1 MATPA
6 GWKETGTNTYS
17 AEFSTSGSRY
27 AYDVNTST
35 GQRQVYQV
43 NEGLGL
49 NTRTPIMTINADGTV
64 TKGSGYQAQ
73 LTKGGQTSIDT
84 LTSNSR
90 TASSSLLKATGTTST
105 SSLANTAEYKST
117 IGNTSSST
125 AADSTS
131 SQSAPFDLD
140 VGDGVM
146 RKSYNKATPLVY
158 PTGLNLTG
166 QDYIKF
172 DMFRYQPK
180 KFTDVTNSTDPFRS
194 FEERELKEL
203 MGTVILPV
211 QSSISDNTAIDWTED
226 NSLDSFKAYM
236 VKTAVS
242 GMKDLS
248 SIGGGIEN
256 TILNVTKDRGMS
268 EGIKNAVQLQIAQN
282 ITGAKGLLTR
292 TTGAVLNPNLELI
305 FQGPQL
311 RNFAFTFLLSARSR
325 EEAIVVKRI
334 IRYFK
339 QGMSV
344 KRSTTELF
352 LKAPNIFMI
361 KYIHGKTQKEH
372 RSLNMIKICALKSC
386 SVEYTPNGSYMTYDD
401 DDSTMTSYRMSLSF
415 GEIEPIYDDDYLDP
429 DAKSGDGDTTGSES
443 IGY

>member
-17 AEFSTSGSRY
+17 AEFTTGGSRY

-35 GQRQVYQV
+35 GQRQIYQV
-43 NEGLGL
+43 NQGLGL
-49 NTRTPIMTINADGTV
+49 NTRTLVMTVNSDGTV
-64 TKGSGYQAQ
+64 TKGSGYQSQ
-73 LTKGGQTSIDT
+73 LSSGGQSSVDN
-84 LTSNSR
+84 LVSNSR
-90 TASSSLLKATGTTST
+90 TAASSLIKSTNPSSTLGTTSEYKSTLGNTST
-105 SSLANTAEYKST
+105 SS
-117 IGNTSSST
+117 TSS
-125 AADSTS
+125 TS
-131 SQSAPFDLD
+131 EQSAPFDLD
-140 VGDGVM
+140 VGDGAL
-146 RKSYNKATPLVY
+146 RKTYNNGTPLVY
-158 PTGLNLTG
+158 PEGLNLTG

-180 KFTDVTNSTDPFRS
+180 KFTDVTNSTDPFQS
-194 FEERELKEL
+194 FEDRELKEL
-203 MGTVILPV
+203 MGTVILPI
-211 QSSISDNTAIDWTED
+211 QSSIGDNTAIDWTED
-226 NSLDSFKAYM
+226 NSLDSFKAYL

-248 SIGGGIEN
+248 TIGSGIEN
-256 TILNVTKDRGMS
+256 TILNVTKDKGMS

-292 TTGAVLNPNLELI
+292 TTGAVVNPNLELI

-311 RNFAFTFLLSARSR
+311 RNFAFTFLLSPRSAS
-325 EEAIVVKRI
+325 EALTVKKI

-372 RSLNMIKICALKSC
+372 RSLNMIKTCALKSC
-386 SVEYTPNGSYMTYDD
+386 SVDYTPNGSYMTFDD
-401 DDSTMTSYRMSLSF
+401 DDSTMTSYRLSLNF

-429 DAKSGDGDTTGSES
+429 DAGADTTDSES

>member
-17 AEFSTSGSRY
+17 AEFTTGGSRY

-43 NEGLGL
+43 NQGLGL
-49 NTRTPIMTINADGTV
+49 NTRTLVMTVNSDGTV
-64 TKGSGYQAQ
+64 TKGSGYQSQ
-73 LTKGGQTSIDT
+73 LSSGGQSSVDN
-84 LTSNSR
+84 LVSNSR
-90 TASSSLLKATGTTST
+90 TAASSLIKSTNPSSTLGTTSEYKSTLGNTST
-105 SSLANTAEYKST
+105 SS
-117 IGNTSSST
+117 TSS
-125 AADSTS
+125 TS
-131 SQSAPFDLD
+131 EQSAPFDLD
-140 VGDGVM
+140 VGDGAL
-146 RKSYNKATPLVY
+146 RKTYNNGTPLVY
-158 PTGLNLTG
+158 PEGLNLTG

-180 KFTDVTNSTDPFRS
+180 KFTDVTNSTDPFQS
-194 FEERELKEL
+194 FEDRELKEL
-203 MGTVILPV
+203 MGTVILPI
-211 QSSISDNTAIDWTED
+211 QSSIGDNTAIDWTED
-226 NSLDSFKAYM
+226 NSLDSFKAYL

-248 SIGGGIEN
+248 TIGSGIEN
-256 TILNVTKDRGMS
+256 TILNVTKDKGMS

-292 TTGAVLNPNLELI
+292 TTGAVVNPNLELI

-311 RNFAFTFLLSARSR
+311 RNFAFTFLLSPRSAS
-325 EEAIVVKRI
+325 EALTVKKI

-372 RSLNMIKICALKSC
+372 RSLNMIKTCALKSC
-386 SVEYTPNGSYMTYDD
+386 SVDYTPNGSYMTFDD
-401 DDSTMTSYRMSLSF
+401 DDSTMTSYRLSLNF

-429 DAKSGDGDTTGSES
+429 DAGADTTDSES